1 MCILAHVDHGKTTL
15 SDHLIACNGLIHPKM
30 VGELRY
36 LDSRDDEQA
45 RGITMKSSSISLL
58 YVPGAAQRPEVRP
71 HPAVVQ
77 ACLRVAPDGV
87 WQQCAGSSK
96 ALALWHTPVALVSS
110 RSTHTGTPLH
120 HQQGVGE

>member
-15 SDHLIACNGLIHPKM
+15 SDHLIACNGLIHPRM

-58 YVPGAAQRPEVRP
+58 YVPGAAQRPEVR
-71 HPAVVQ
+71 HSQHVCMCQDVS
-77 ACLRVAPDGV
+77 RVYGLVRRGQWAESSSEPVSGV
-87 WQQCAGSSK
+87 AAWQ
-96 ALALWHTPVALVSS
+96 
-110 RSTHTGTPLH
+110 
-120 HQQGVGE
+120 